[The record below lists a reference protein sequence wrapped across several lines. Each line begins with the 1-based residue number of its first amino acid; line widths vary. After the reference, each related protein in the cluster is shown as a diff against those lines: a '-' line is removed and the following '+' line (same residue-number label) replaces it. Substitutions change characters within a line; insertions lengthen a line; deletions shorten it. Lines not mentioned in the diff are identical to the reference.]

1 MNSKKYNIKEANNLI
16 PWIDSSFK
24 AIKKHQEKL
33 KLITDKYIK
42 LKDKVLGNGFVN
54 HDKDFSSL
62 ESAIKTEQTKIDE
75 ILKKISVLGII
86 IRDINLGIIDF
97 PSISNEKPIFLCWKI
112 GESYIKYWHL
122 QDEGFNQRKL
132 L

>member
-1 MNSKKYNIKEANNLI
+1 MNSKIFNIKEANNLI

-75 ILKKISVLGII
+75 ILKKSL
-86 IRDINLGIIDF
+86 F
-97 PSISNEKPIFLCWKI
+97 
-112 GESYIKYWHL
+112 
-122 QDEGFNQRKL
+122 
-132 L
+132 

>member
-1 MNSKKYNIKEANNLI
+1 MNSKFFNIQDANNLI
-16 PWIDSSFK
+16 PWLESCFK
-24 AIKKHQEKL
+24 TIKISQKKL
-33 KLITDKYIK
+33 NSTHNKYIK
-42 LKDKVLGNGFVN
+42 LKDKISGNGFTN
-54 HDKDFSSL
+54 HATTFSSL
-62 ESAIKTEQTKIDE
+62 ESVIKIEQTKIDE

-97 PSISNEKPIFLCWKI
+97 PSISNENHIFLCWKM